1 MAQRIV
7 AEHAHVQ
14 SVTYNLP
21 NKHYVPVDMKYIG
34 VDNMTPYV
42 PRLSNLYV
50 TVLIAV
56 CPAVRRQTCSYPCPR
71 QGTSTYCPV
80 LAPTSFCTNTRAS
93 PTAALSLLSS
103 TFSPLVPPD

>member
-7 AEHAHVQ
+7 SEYANVQ

-42 PRLSNLYV
+42 PYTSDRYATMLMGVGSV
-50 TVLIAV
+50 A
-56 CPAVRRQTCSYPCPR
+56 RRQTCSSPCPR
-71 QGTSTYCPV
+71 QGTSIGFSGP
-80 LAPTSFCTNTRAS
+80 AAAS
-93 PTAALSLLSS
+93 PC
-103 TFSPLVPPD
+103 